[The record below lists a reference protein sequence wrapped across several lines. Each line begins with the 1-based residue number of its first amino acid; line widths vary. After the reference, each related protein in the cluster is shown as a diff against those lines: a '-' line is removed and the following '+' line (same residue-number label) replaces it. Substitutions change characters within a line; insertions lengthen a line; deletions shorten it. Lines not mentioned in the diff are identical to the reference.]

1 MYCRR
6 GLVRLSNLSLLVL
19 SGIVSASALGVTAPP
34 ARAVTSTVTIGGPFT
49 LSAPGGKTVT
59 DQTFR
64 GKWLLVYFGYTFC
77 PSSCPTTLL
86 EIATA
91 LKTLGADAAKVQP
104 LFITIDPQ
112 RDTPEVMQQYTQS
125 FDPRIIGLTGTPQ
138 QIAAVAEEY
147 GAYYVRHGTGPGTE
161 DYVMDHSTYLYL
173 MDPGGKYV
181 RAFDSTASA
190 DGVADALQKVLAP
203 GPRDGAAE

>member
-1 MYCRR
+1 MNRLR
-6 GLVRLSNLSLLVL
+6 ERIRLSAFGLLILSAIFCTFVP
-19 SGIVSASALGVTAPP
+19 IVSDLP
-34 ARAVTSTVTIGGPFT
+34 ARAAISNVTIGGPFT
-49 LSAPGGKTVT
+49 LSEPDGKTVT
-59 DQTFR
+59 DQTYR

-91 LKTLGADAAKVQP
+91 LKALGADAAKVQP

-112 RDTPEVMQQYTQS
+112 RDTPDVMRQYTRS
-125 FDPRIIGLTGTPQ
+125 FDPRIVGLIGTPQ
-138 QIAAVAEEY
+138 QLAAVAHEY
-147 GAYYVRHGTGPGTE
+147 GAYYVRHNIGPGAE

-181 RAFDSTASA
+181 RAFDSTVSA
-190 DGVADALQKVLAP
+190 DGIAEALRKLLAP
-203 GPRDGAAE
+203 GSHDGASG